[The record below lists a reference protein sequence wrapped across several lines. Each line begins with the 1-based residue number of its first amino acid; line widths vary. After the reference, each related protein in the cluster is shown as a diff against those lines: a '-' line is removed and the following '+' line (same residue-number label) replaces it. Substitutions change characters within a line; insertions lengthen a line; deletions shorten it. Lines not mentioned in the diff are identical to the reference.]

1 MAALLSITKEGD
13 HMKDNY
19 FICLTGWVFSLVSLL
34 IAVYMLGKG
43 M

>member
-13 HMKDNY
+13 PMKDND
-19 FICLTGWVFSLVSLL
+19 FICLTGWVFSLLSLL
-34 IAVYMLGKG
+34 LAVYALGKG